1 MQKMVAPLEGVVK
14 ILLAEDDAVLADLL
28 RFLFK
33 REHFQVLIATDG
45 DAALREFRHE
55 APDIVILDLKMPKRS
70 GIEVLKLIRE
80 QNDTPVIVL
89 TATEDEDTKVK
100 LFRMGA
106 DDYIVKPFQPR
117 ELLVRVEAQ
126 LRRTKSARASEVK
139 TKRPLVCG
147 EIRLDPMRHEVT
159 VAGERV
165 QLTRHEFRVLEQ
177 LMLNADTVMSVE
189 EILVNVWGY
198 SSDVS
203 RDVVRVTIARL
214 RRKIE
219 ADPAKPRY
227 ILAVA
232 GEGYLCNG
240 KP

>member
-1 MQKMVAPLEGVVK
+1 MK
-14 ILLAEDDAVLADLL
+14 ILLAEDDTVLADLL

-33 REHFQVLIATDG
+33 REHFEVIITADG
-45 DAALREFRHE
+45 DAALREFRRQE
-55 APDIVILDLKMPKRS
+55 PDIVILDLKLPKRS
-70 GIEVLKLIRE
+70 GVEVLKQIRD
-80 QNDTPVIVL
+80 QSDTPLIVL
-89 TATEDEDTKVK
+89 TATEDEETKVK

-106 DDYIVKPFQPR
+106 DDYVVKPFQPR

-126 LRRTKSARASEVK
+126 LRRIKSARANEVK
-139 TKRPLVCG
+139 PKKPLVCG
-147 EIRLDPMRHEVT
+147 EIRLDPLRHEVM
-159 VAGERV
+159 VAGQPV

-240 KP
+240 RP